1 MPKIT
6 YNALTDTSIR
16 NSKSRQKQYK
26 IFDGQGLFVLI
37 HPNGSKYFRYRYKF
51 EGKEKV
57 MALGVYPETTLK
69 EAREKRL
76 EAQRLVKDGLDPVRF
91 RLEIRAKREK
101 EEKEKFLKTQ
111 NTFEHVSKDWL
122 AREKKRI
129 TYKHAKDA
137 RRSLEMHVY
146 PKIGN
151 QPIDDISTK
160 EIKSVLSVI
169 QDSGKL
175 ETTHRVHQRIR
186 SVFQF
191 AVMNDL
197 TERNPAADLYKF
209 LEPVQKKSMIALPL
223 KELPEYL
230 HRLDNAENLH
240 LVTRAGLKLIV
251 MLFVRTN
258 ELIEAKWEEFDL
270 KEALW
275 RIPEERMKLRVEHLV
290 PLPKQALKI
299 LDELEPITGSSKYV
313 LPGDRNP
320 NQPMS
325 NNTLLYGG
333 IYRMGY
339 RSRATIHGFRTLA
352 SSILNESGKWN
363 SDAIERQLA
372 HSEKDQVRA
381 AYNRATYLEERKRM
395 MQWYADYLEEIKAGY
410 QKYL

>member
-1 MPKIT
+1 MPKVT
-6 YNALTDTSIR
+6 HNALSDTSIK
-16 NSKSRQKQYK
+16 NSKPRQKQYK

-37 HPNGSKYFRYRYKF
+37 HPNGSKYFRYRYKL

-76 EAQRLVKDGLDPVRF
+76 EAQRLVKNGLDPVRF
-91 RLEIRAKREK
+91 RLELRAKREQ
-101 EEKEKFLKTQ
+101 EEKEQFLKTQ
-111 NTFEHVSKDWL
+111 NTFENVSKDWL
-122 AREKKRI
+122 ARETKRI
-129 TYKHAKDA
+129 THKHAKDA
-137 RRSLEMHVY
+137 RRSLEIHVY

-151 QPIDDISTK
+151 HLIDGISTK

-175 ETTHRVHQRIR
+175 ETAHRVHQRIR

-197 TERNPAADLYKF
+197 TERNPAADLYGF

-258 ELIEAKWEEFDL
+258 ELIEAKWEEIDL
-270 KEALW
+270 EEALW

-299 LDELEPITGSSKYV
+299 LDELESITGSSKYV

-339 RSRATIHGFRTLA
+339 RSRATIHGFRSLA
-352 SSILNESGKWN
+352 SSILNESGEWN
-363 SDAIERQLA
+363 PDAIERQLA

-381 AYNRATYLEERKRM
+381 AYNRAKYLEERRRM

-410 QKYL
+410 

>member
-1 MPKIT
+1 MPEIT

-175 ETTHRVHQRIR
+175 ETAHRVHQRIR

-197 TERNPAADLYKF
+197 TERNPAADLYGY
-209 LEPVQKKSMIALPL
+209 LEPVKKKSMKTLPL

-230 HRLDNAENLH
+230 HRLDKADNLH
-240 LVTRAGLKLIV
+240 LVTRVGLKLII

-258 ELIEAKWEEFDL
+258 ELIEAKWEEFDF
-270 KEALW
+270 KQALW
-275 RIPEERMKLRVEHLV
+275 RIPEERMKMRVEHLV
-290 PLPKQALKI
+290 PLPKQAIKI

-339 RSRATIHGFRTLA
+339 RSRATIHGFRSMA
-352 SSILNESGKWN
+352 STILNESGKWTP
-363 SDAIERQLA
+363 DAIERQLA
-372 HSEKDQVRA
+372 HSEKDQIRA
-381 AYNRATYLEERKRM
+381 TYNRANYLEERRRM
-395 MQWYADYLEEIKAGY
+395 MQWYADYLDQIRNHY
-410 QKYL
+410 V